1 MNKDLETMLNCKS
14 VSCNDCAIVACA
26 ESKRMT
32 KAAAT
37 TAIYSLGDT
46 SKMPESSY
54 GLSASKCI
62 TGRKLAKIAGTVC
75 SGCYAME
82 GKYPATSVQKS
93 HAGRLACWQ
102 RDPAS
107 WIAGMVRLLENTRFF
122 RWFDS
127 GDLQSPLMAKA
138 IVTIAWSLPN
148 TRFWLPTRET
158 SFISRF
164 SSEIPDN
171 LTVRL
176 SSNFPDRIRKVANGF
191 QTSTVI
197 SGKVSLPEIT
207 ACHCHEQGNK
217 CLDCRACWSKE
228 IHNIGYLAHGNKM
241 LKMLKDT

>member
-1 MNKDLETMLNCKS
+1 MLKCKSATCSDCSVIACHVAKSMNK
-14 VSCNDCAIVACA
+14 
-26 ESKRMT
+26 
-32 KAAAT
+32 T
-37 TAIYSLGDT
+37 TALKAVYSLGNV
-46 SKMPESSY
+46 SKMPEESF
-54 GLSASKCI
+54 GLSMRNCV
-62 TGRKLAKIAGTVC
+62 TGRKLARIYGTVC
-75 SGCYAME
+75 SGCYAGE
-82 GKYPATSVQKS
+82 GQYPATSVAKS

-102 RDPAS
+102 RDPS
-107 WIAGMVRLLENTRFF
+107 GWTSGMVRLLQDCQYF